1 MSIFIFKDTSLNEG
15 FIINPDTN
23 KELIFSDLVDTKNML
38 FVVPNEILSYTKH
51 NLKLKNKKNLHASII
66 NSLNNSHF
74 EEQQHLS
81 VLESKLTDNDFY
93 TITKNNLNKLKNI
106 FKESDQ
112 KIKIT
117 SDLLFFK
124 ELFNE
129 NIIFNEFIYYQ
140 DEDSLAKLNQNAFN
154 LLDTTSNLKTLT
166 LKDICPNTDQLF
178 TYHELD
184 TFDPKNLFAF
194 SANKKLFYGLISV
207 VLLLNFIGLLNIYS
221 NWNQI
226 TKMDDS
232 LINIYKSLYPKDEI
246 IDINKQINTKLLSLM
261 NESDTEDKKI
271 ISLIDELSN
280 NPNIV
285 EINYDLSSKDIL
297 TIKCVFL
304 NKDEETN
311 YINQGL
317 SKKYNL
323 TITNRSTNGNYLLT
337 EFSYE
342 L

>member
-1 MSIFIFKDTSLNEG
+1 MNIFIFKDTSLNEG
-15 FIINPDTN
+15 FIINPETN
-23 KELIFSDLVDTKNML
+23 KELIFSDLEDTKNML

-81 VLESKLTDNDFY
+81 VLESKLTDEDFY

-106 FKESDQ
+106 FKKSDQ
-112 KIKIT
+112 KVKIT

-129 NIIFNEFIYYQ
+129 NIIFNEFIFYQ

-154 LLDTTSNLKTLT
+154 LLDTTSNLEAVT
-166 LKDICPNTDQLF
+166 LKDINPNADQLF

-194 SANKKLFYGLISV
+194 SANKKLFYGLISI

-226 TKMDDS
+226 TKMDNS
-232 LINIYKSLYPKDEI
+232 LINIYKSLYPGDEI

-261 NESDTEDKKI
+261 NESGTEDKKI

-280 NPNIV
+280 NPYVV

-297 TIKCVFL
+297 NIKCVFL
-304 NKDEETN
+304 SKDEETY
-311 YINQGL
+311 YINQEL
-317 SKKYNL
+317 TKKYNL

>member
-1 MSIFIFKDTSLNEG
+1 M
-15 FIINPDTN
+15 
-23 KELIFSDLVDTKNML
+23 
-38 FVVPNEILSYTKH
+38 
-51 NLKLKNKKNLHASII
+51 
-66 NSLNNSHF
+66 
-74 EEQQHLS
+74 
-81 VLESKLTDNDFY
+81 DN
-93 TITKNNLNKLKNI
+93 
-106 FKESDQ
+106 
-112 KIKIT
+112 
-117 SDLLFFK
+117 
-124 ELFNE
+124 
-129 NIIFNEFIYYQ
+129 
-140 DEDSLAKLNQNAFN
+140 
-154 LLDTTSNLKTLT
+154 
-166 LKDICPNTDQLF
+166 
-178 TYHELD
+178 
-184 TFDPKNLFAF
+184 
-194 SANKKLFYGLISV
+194 
-207 VLLLNFIGLLNIYS
+207 
-221 NWNQI
+221 
-226 TKMDDS
+226 S

-280 NPNIV
+280 NPNVV